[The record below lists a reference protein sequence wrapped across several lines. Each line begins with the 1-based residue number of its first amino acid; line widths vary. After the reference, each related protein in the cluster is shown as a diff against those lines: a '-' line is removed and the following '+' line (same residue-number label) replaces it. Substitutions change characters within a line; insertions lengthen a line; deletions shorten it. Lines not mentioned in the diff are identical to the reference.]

1 MTARYVPLAIDL
13 FSFQQSDARVTRLQ
27 GGGMVEAPIYS
38 NEHNEV
44 KPCRYLY
51 HSHQSVPQT
60 LTFNH

>member
-1 MTARYVPLAIDL
+1 
-13 FSFQQSDARVTRLQ
+13 
-27 GGGMVEAPIYS
+27 MVEAPIYS

-51 HSHQSVPQT
+51 HSHRSVPQT